1 MRALAILGSTGS
13 IGTSTLQ
20 VVASQPDRFRVAA
33 LAAGGNLDLLTE
45 QVLRFR
51 PHLVAVRDASAA
63 EDLRGRLPA
72 GTRVVHGEE
81 GRLEAA
87 GRSDVDLVVCGLVG
101 SMGVRSAF
109 AAVDAGKTL
118 ALANKEALVVGGAHL
133 TRRAAETGAT
143 ILPVDSEHNAVHQCL
158 RGESPD
164 EIRRLW
170 LTASGGPFRA
180 WSRERLAAATP
191 EQALQHP
198 TWRMGRKVTIDSA
211 TLMNKGL
218 EVIEAHWLFALPGER
233 IRVLVHPG
241 SVVHSMVEFVD
252 GSFKAQ
258 LGVTD
263 MRAPI
268 QYALTWPERRAAELP
283 SFDPVAAGPL
293 VFEEPDLQ
301 RFPCLSLAY
310 AALSAGGAAPA
321 VLNAANEVAVAAFLE
336 GRAGFLDIP
345 AVVEAALERHAGPP
359 AASLD
364 ELRAAARRARDA
376 AAAALPHGERCS

>member
-1 MRALAILGSTGS
+1 
-13 IGTSTLQ
+13 
-20 VVASQPDRFRVAA
+20 VVASRPDRFRVAA
-33 LAAGGNLDLLTE
+33 LAAGNNLDLLTE
-45 QVLRFR
+45 QVRRFR
-51 PHLVAVRDASAA
+51 PDLVAVRDARAA
-63 EDLRGRLPA
+63 EDLRRHLPA

-81 GRLEAA
+81 GRREAA
-87 GRSDVDLVVCGLVG
+87 VRSDVDVVVCALVG
-101 SMGVRSAF
+101 SIGLRSAF

-118 ALANKEALVVGGAHL
+118 ALANKEALVVGGAPL
-133 TRRAAETGAT
+133 TRRAAETGAA

-158 RGESPD
+158 RGESPS

-180 WSRERLAAATP
+180 WPRERLAAATP

-218 EVIEAHWLFALPGER
+218 EVIEAHWLFGLAGDR

-268 QYALTWPERRAAELP
+268 QYALTWPERCPTELP
-283 SFDPVAAGPL
+283 PFDPVAAGPL
-293 VFEEPDLQ
+293 VFEEPDPG

-345 AVVEAALERHAGPP
+345 AVVEAALARHAGHP
-359 AASLD
+359 AGSLD
-364 ELRAAARRARDA
+364 ELLEADRLARDA